1 MDAGNRPQGNRP
13 QAHSPQGHHPLA
25 MTPPGVWLRVVREN
39 GGVSPAYRGKLASLL
54 LGSALMSPL
63 RAWET
68 LRYGRAVARTR
79 IAHPPLFILGFART
93 GTTHLHNLLAQDPAL
108 GVVTTFQA
116 AMPTFYLTARS
127 IPAFRRF
134 LTRNMPPTRPMDN
147 VAIALDLPQE
157 EEIAV
162 ANTSHLSYV
171 HHLSF
176 PARLRDYIE
185 RYALMRGLTPAE
197 LAQWEQVY
205 LNVLRKATLAAGGRR
220 LALKSPNN
228 TGRVSHLLRL
238 FPDARFVH
246 ITRSPYAVYRSVLH
260 TYRAVLPISR
270 LQDCPWET
278 TVADFTHC
286 YAAVMRQYLD
296 DRAQIPAGR
305 LSETRFEDLEQNPL
319 AELERIY
326 RELSLPGW
334 NDAKPAIAA
343 YLGDLAGYRRN
354 AYDIDPAIA
363 ETVEREWA
371 FALDEWGYRR
381 P

>member
-1 MDAGNRPQGNRP
+1 MDTGHRPRGQHPQGN
-13 QAHSPQGHHPLA
+13 QQQNHHPLA

-39 GGVSPAYRGKLASLL
+39 GGVSPAYRRQLASLL
-54 LGSALMSPL
+54 LGTALMSPL

-68 LRYGRAVARTR
+68 LRYGRAVARTP

-134 LTRNMPPTRPMDN
+134 LEKNMPQTRPMDN
-147 VAIALDLPQE
+147 VAIALDAPQE

-162 ANTSHLSYV
+162 ANTSHLSYI

-176 PARLRDYIE
+176 PTRLRAYFE

-197 LAQWEQVY
+197 LTRWERVY

-220 LALKSPNN
+220 LVLKSPNN
-228 TGRVSHLLRL
+228 TGRVPHLLRL

-246 ITRSPYAVYRSVLH
+246 ITRSPYAVYRSVRH
-260 TYRAVLPISR
+260 TYRAVLPLSR

-278 TVADFTHC
+278 IAADSTYC

-326 RELSLPGW
+326 NELSLPGW

-343 YLGDLAGYRRN
+343 YLDGIAGYRRN

-363 ETVEREWA
+363 EIVEREWA